1 MALKS
6 KVEERWAID
15 LYASAATKED
25 LDKIENEKNMNKI
38 VFSGIEI
45 HDLWA
50 DGLTWANRLDKIK
63 EAITKIINVIDS
75 SGTYH
80 VGYGRHL
87 NFRLKGA
94 RQIFEVTMGSEVEAK
109 ALRKAYG
116 AKVKTWRSDSSFPE
130 EIKGISLAPDLTL
143 ATRVRIAILQAF
155 AKEIKNTKENTD
167 SWVIQ
172 HVARPVLKIETTMKD
187 DSKSIYSYGFV
198 QAVAYMKKELPYSN
212 LKGQELYDAYA
223 IAGTRFGPEIS
234 HHFIVLDH
242 ATARTISINRKPRKK
257 RAAPTKPK

>member
-1 MALKS
+1 
-6 KVEERWAID
+6 
-15 LYASAATKED
+15 
-25 LDKIENEKNMNKI
+25 MNKI

-63 EAITKIINVIDS
+63 EAITEIINVIDS

-80 VGYGRHL
+80 VGYVRHL

-143 ATRVRIAILQAF
+143 ATRVRDIFDRDFLFFDRDIFDRDLLF
-155 AKEIKNTKENTD
+155 FYLTGTFFVRDIYD
-167 SWVIQ
+167 RDIFDRV
-172 HVARPVLKIETTMKD
+172 VLLT
-187 DSKSIYSYGFV
+187 SK
-198 QAVAYMKKELPYSN
+198 L
-212 LKGQELYDAYA
+212 
-223 IAGTRFGPEIS
+223 
-234 HHFIVLDH
+234 
-242 ATARTISINRKPRKK
+242 
-257 RAAPTKPK
+257 